1 MVWIGMN
8 VVILKGITIGR
19 GSTISA
25 GAIVTK
31 SIPPYCIA
39 GGVPA
44 KVIKMY
50 WTVDQIIEHEKALYP
65 ESERYTRKQLEEI
78 SAIFAKSN

>member
-1 MVWIGMN
+1 MN

>member
-1 MVWIGMN
+1 
-8 VVILKGITIGR
+8 
-19 GSTISA
+19 
-25 GAIVTK
+25 
-31 SIPPYCIA
+31 
-39 GGVPA
+39 
-44 KVIKMY
+44 MY